1 MKRSIYVGRIV
12 PARAKQDEE
21 MQAVADASNLLA
33 NIAMAW
39 NTIQTRAALQAWA
52 ERRGL
57 ALHKTRR
64 WKDMRI
70 KHLAYPSRTSARFQH
85 CGYGSKNKRTRSFVP
100 AKSRSNTA

>member
-12 PARAKQDEE
+12 LARAKLDEK

-33 NIAMAW
+33 NIAMTW

-57 ALHKTRR
+57 ALHKKKRR
-64 WKDMRI
+64 KDFRI
-70 KHLAYPSRTSARFQH
+70 QHLAYPPRTSDRFQH
-85 CGYGSKNKRTRSFVP
+85 CG
-100 AKSRSNTA
+100 

>member
-12 PARAKQDEE
+12 LARAKQDEK

-64 WKDMRI
+64 RKDMKI
-70 KHLAYPSRTSARFQH
+70 KYLAYLPCTSDRFQH
-85 CGYGSKNKRTRSFVP
+85 CGYGSKK
-100 AKSRSNTA
+100 K